1 MTTQKNTDLQS
12 NMSSTDSVIHQND
25 ITLDA
30 SANPK
35 SAYEAHN
42 NNSLAQAKSTQARS
56 AQTESETEAPMSL
69 KERFRKFLPVVV
81 DVETAGFNSHTDAL
95 LEIACI
101 PILLNDDGIFYSG
114 EALSAHIEP
123 FEGANLEPSALAFT
137 GIDPNNPMRKAIAE
151 DEKTALRRI
160 FKGLKEVRKV
170 EDCRQCVLIGHNAH
184 FDLSFLNAAVLRTNS
199 KNHNPFHQFSVFD
212 TVTLAALAFGQT
224 VLARAC
230 KAAGL
235 DFDGNDAHSA
245 LYDTQKTAELFCHI
259 LNNYPMLPNALLVAD
274 TAANNSN
281 SADSSQ

>member
-1 MTTQKNTDLQS
+1 MSTQTKTTLPAD
-12 NMSSTDSVIHQND
+12 STDKPALMTIKD
-25 ITLDA
+25 
-30 SANPK
+30 
-35 SAYEAHN
+35 
-42 NNSLAQAKSTQARS
+42 
-56 AQTESETEAPMSL
+56 
-69 KERFRKFLPVVV
+69 RFRKFLPVVV
-81 DVETAGFNSHTDAL
+81 DVETAGFNAQTDAL

-101 PILLNDDGIFYSG
+101 PILLDEQGVFYAG
-114 EALSAHIEP
+114 DALNAHIQP
-123 FEGANLEPSALAFT
+123 FEGANLEPSSLAFT

-160 FKGLKEVRKV
+160 FKGLKEVRRS

-184 FDLSFLNAAVLRTNS
+184 FDLNFLNAAIERTNS

-212 TVTLAALAFGQT
+212 TVTLSALAFGQT

-259 LNNYPMLPNALLVAD
+259 LNHYPLLPNALQPEAAQD
-274 TAANNSN
+274 AANSVTDPQI
-281 SADSSQ
+281 AP

>member
-1 MTTQKNTDLQS
+1 MTTIVNDTDRTIS
-12 NMSSTDSVIHQND
+12 TDHSTDS
-25 ITLDA
+25 
-30 SANPK
+30 P
-35 SAYEAHN
+35 
-42 NNSLAQAKSTQARS
+42 
-56 AQTESETEAPMSL
+56 APMVL

-81 DVETAGFNSHTDAL
+81 DVETAGFNAQTDAL

-101 PILLNDDGIFYSG
+101 PILLDKNGVFYLG
-114 EALSAHIEP
+114 EPLNAHIEP
-123 FEGANLEPSALAFT
+123 FAGANLEPSALAFT

-160 FKGLKEVRKV
+160 FKGLKDVRKA
-170 EDCRQCVLIGHNAH
+170 EECRQCVLIGHNAH

-199 KNHNPFHQFSVFD
+199 KSHSPFHQFSVLD
-212 TVTLAALAFGQT
+212 TVTLSALAFGQT

-259 LNNYPMLPNALLVAD
+259 LNHYPMLANAMD
-274 TAANNSN
+274 QDMTTAAVGENDKNDN
-281 SADSSQ
+281 QITDNKQT